1 MAGLRG
7 KALVA
12 YLVVCV
18 FWGSTYLAIR
28 VGVGVLPPFLFAGL
42 RFLIAG
48 LLLLTV
54 VLALGDTLPK
64 RLVDWRTQAIVGV
77 LLLAGGN
84 AFVVWAEQYT
94 ASGVASIFVVTVAL
108 WMAFFDAIIPGGS
121 GDLNWRVVTGLLLG
135 FLGTALLVGASPA
148 EILRAD
154 LRGPIALTC
163 ASASWSLGS
172 VYSKRH
178 RTETSP
184 YVGAAIQMIAGGA
197 AIALVGTL
205 LGEWHRWHLTPRG
218 AGALAYLVV
227 VGSILGY
234 SAYTYALRHASPTI
248 VGTYAYVNP
257 VIAVLLGWLIL
268 HEPVTARTFL
278 AMALILGAVVWIQF
292 SHKIGR
298 TAGQSDGRRR
308 RRGRS
313 VRRPPSMRSVNLAE
327 KFRQFNEH
335 WSPKIVGEVND
346 SYVKLV
352 KVKGEFVWHH
362 HELEDE
368 LFLVVKGRLLLKF
381 RDRDVWVG
389 EGEFVIVPRGVEH
402 LPVASEEAH
411 VLLLEP
417 KTTLNTGNVRNERT
431 ISELDRI

>member
-1 MAGLRG
+1 M
-7 KALVA
+7 
-12 YLVVCV
+12 
-18 FWGSTYLAIR
+18 
-28 VGVGVLPPFLFAGL
+28 
-42 RFLIAG
+42 
-48 LLLLTV
+48 
-54 VLALGDTLPK
+54 
-64 RLVDWRTQAIVGV
+64 GV

-94 ASGVASIFVVTVAL
+94 ASGIASIFVVTVAL

-135 FLGTALLVGASPA
+135 FIGTALLVGASPA

-205 LGEWHRWHLTPRG
+205 LGEWSRWHLTPKGVG
-218 AGALAYLVV
+218 AIAYLVV
-227 VGSILGY
+227 FGSILGY

-268 HEPVTARTFL
+268 HEPVTTRTFL

-298 TAGQSDGRRR
+298 SSTPSDSRTETAGPRP
-308 RRGRS
+308 
-313 VRRPPSMRSVNLAE
+313 VRQE
-327 KFRQFNEH
+327 
-335 WSPKIVGEVND
+335 
-346 SYVKLV
+346 
-352 KVKGEFVWHH
+352 
-362 HELEDE
+362 
-368 LFLVVKGRLLLKF
+368 
-381 RDRDVWVG
+381 
-389 EGEFVIVPRGVEH
+389 
-402 LPVASEEAH
+402 ASEHA
-411 VLLLEP
+411 
-417 KTTLNTGNVRNERT
+417 
-431 ISELDRI
+431 

>member
-1 MAGLRG
+1 LLRDLRGPSPTIEMNTRTTIVLGTVFEKPGFVPTELELMAGLRG

-54 VLALGDTLPK
+54 VLALGDDATQTAG
-64 RLVDWRTQAIVGV
+64 RLADPGDRGL

-135 FLGTALLVGASPA
+135 FLGTALLVGASPG

-154 LRGPIALTC
+154 LRGPIALNLRERVVV
-163 ASASWSLGS
+163 ARLG
-172 VYSKRH
+172 VQQTH

-197 AIALVGTL
+197 TIIWIA
-205 LGEWHRWHLTPRG
+205 
-218 AGALAYLVV
+218 A
-227 VGSILGY
+227 
-234 SAYTYALRHASPTI
+234 
-248 VGTYAYVNP
+248 
-257 VIAVLLGWLIL
+257 
-268 HEPVTARTFL
+268 
-278 AMALILGAVVWIQF
+278 
-292 SHKIGR
+292 
-298 TAGQSDGRRR
+298 R
-308 RRGRS
+308 RRGSSPCDAVCCTPSRATTTRS
-313 VRRPPSMRSVNLAE
+313 RR
-327 KFRQFNEH
+327 
-335 WSPKIVGEVND
+335 
-346 SYVKLV
+346 
-352 KVKGEFVWHH
+352 
-362 HELEDE
+362 
-368 LFLVVKGRLLLKF
+368 
-381 RDRDVWVG
+381 
-389 EGEFVIVPRGVEH
+389 
-402 LPVASEEAH
+402 
-411 VLLLEP
+411 
-417 KTTLNTGNVRNERT
+417 
-431 ISELDRI
+431 